1 MKCQKNKELSLN
13 DAYKYLDRD
22 RFHLSLEVRWNGLIP
37 YRIFYLFRNYPN
49 GDHIFYSVDNKVILS
64 GDDRNKADIEKLVEY
79 LKNHQKIDTVKV
91 ESKFITTYSLTMA
104 IIASINMICCLFH
117 LIPMPIIRFMNVFI
131 LSSEL
136 PMLLLVLFRWK
147 SLDKNHQVD
156 LIETSENFR
165 MERPSKVVVKNIDTE
180 NGIITYGLERKIVEE
195 KDGSLSIYEVEK
207 K

>member
-1 MKCQKNKELSLN
+1 MKCQKNKELTLN

-37 YRIFYLFRNYPN
+37 YRIFRLFRKYPN
-49 GDHIFYSVDNKVILS
+49 GDPIYYSDDNKVILS
-64 GDDRNKADIEKLVEY
+64 GDDRNKDDVEKLVEY
-79 LKNHQKIDTVKV
+79 LKNHQKIDTVKI

-104 IIASINMICCLFH
+104 IIATINLICCLFH
-117 LIPMPIIRFMNVFI
+117 LVPMSIIRFMNVCI
-131 LSSEL
+131 ISSEL

-156 LIETSENFR
+156 LIEIHENFR
-165 MERPSKVVVKNIDTE
+165 IKKPSKIVVKNIDME
-180 NGIITYGLERKIVEE
+180 NGIITYGTETKMVEE

>member
-1 MKCQKNKELSLN
+1 MKCQKNKELTLN

-22 RFHLSLEVRWNGLIP
+22 RFHLCVEVKWNGLIP
-37 YRIFYLFRNYPN
+37 YRIFKLFRKYPN
-49 GDHIFYSVDNKVILS
+49 GDPIYYSDDNKVILS
-64 GDDRNKADIEKLVEY
+64 GDDRNKDDVEKLVEY

-156 LIETSENFR
+156 LIETSENYLSHSNLKTKK
-165 MERPSKVVVKNIDTE
+165 EENIKVLGVEKPKLVVKLDKDSPNFYI
-180 NGIITYGLERKIVEE
+180 EE
-195 KDGSLSIYEVEK
+195 QK
-207 K
+207 